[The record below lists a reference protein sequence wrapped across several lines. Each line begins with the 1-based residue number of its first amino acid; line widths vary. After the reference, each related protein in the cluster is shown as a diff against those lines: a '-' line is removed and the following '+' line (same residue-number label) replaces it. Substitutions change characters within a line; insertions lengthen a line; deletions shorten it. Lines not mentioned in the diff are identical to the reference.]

1 MKSSRVSIKGFYP
14 YCPDTIEIEILSKFQ
29 EWKMEREFLR
39 GSTSSVRSVLKT
51 LLKLKFSLFEE
62 KKEKKRRRNT
72 NFNSKTRYPK
82 KHPFRES
89 RVPDSLE
96 DREERKR
103 KKKNRIPSKWNR
115 DKRVSYQRWET
126 REGTSRGRQ
135 T

>member
-1 MKSSRVSIKGFYP
+1 MENGARIPSRFNVLGALRFKGR
-14 YCPDTIEIEILSKFQ
+14 KF
-29 EWKMEREFLR
+29 
-39 GSTSSVRSVLKT
+39 

-103 KKKNRIPSKWNR
+103 KKKNPFEMES
-115 DKRVSYQRWET
+115 
-126 REGTSRGRQ
+126 RQ
-135 T
+135 TSFVSALGNEGRHVAGATNVEAESPNGP